1 MGQGKVMTA
10 VTIALTYAYTRTVS
24 AQDADL
30 ETIDNRVEVFGL
42 GLERGLG
49 VELLGHG
56 RVGLGGDLFF
66 LKRLRHVGS
75 STVGERSSCKGIES
89 RLGASLN
96 RNA

>member
-1 MGQGKVMTA
+1 MVL
-10 VTIALTYAYTRTVS
+10 VALTYAYAWTVS
-24 AQDADL
+24 AQDTNL
-30 ETIDNRVEVFGL
+30 EAINNLVEVFGL